1 MDGMGSNGEDFF
13 HDYRLYY
20 TYLLYAMFEWSYCGQ
35 GQNQRKFTRS
45 PLVIKFQF

>member
-1 MDGMGSNGEDFF
+1 MDGMGSNGEGFF

-20 TYLLYAMFEWSYCGQ
+20 TYLFYAMFEWSYCGQ

-45 PLVIKFQF
+45 LLVIKFQF